1 MWTEAMPSS
10 RPRAA
15 LPPTPTGTTTCS
27 PIRRYERRSAPR
39 RSTWSPEW
47 PRGTSGS
54 ASGTRR
60 RPRTQASPTTSGKRP
75 DRSRSSCWSPRR
87 RRDAGKTC
95 TIMPL
100 VARYSLAPRWMPMI
114 YRSCRI
120 ECVWSGE
127 ANDGGNNDVRV
138 IGAPNRSSHHHLDQL
153 HSKWFDQM
161 IDYGSSQ
168 LAFAEGASARIWPI
182 DEHANIRRVFFSL
195 VVPLVM
201 VVAVIGLTVWRIMLA
216 RWTTVLEGDQLV
228 FRRAGKELRCDLA
241 TADLRLDWTNLVER
255 RTRTA
260 S

>member
-1 MWTEAMPSS
+1 
-10 RPRAA
+10 
-15 LPPTPTGTTTCS
+15 
-27 PIRRYERRSAPR
+27 
-39 RSTWSPEW
+39 
-47 PRGTSGS
+47 
-54 ASGTRR
+54 
-60 RPRTQASPTTSGKRP
+60 
-75 DRSRSSCWSPRR
+75 
-87 RRDAGKTC
+87 
-95 TIMPL
+95 
-100 VARYSLAPRWMPMI
+100 MI

-138 IGAPNRSSHHHLDQL
+138 IGAPTRSSHHHLGQL

-260 S
+260 SGSAGSLSYPVDTPMGQRPSLFFRPAGQSQWTAIALFDPRGRVLPAEQLLTIADTIEAHRPDQTSVGDLRRLADDHNPTRPTPH